1 MVYAASWTAGR
12 VLERLELAFRAA
24 QGRGVWSPRRNE
36 LLPAIGDGP
45 VDGLALIAA
54 SAIYLGRQAQDR
66 VWLLTRASSLAYGR
80 SIRETSRSQGWTRSE
95 FYRRTNAAAAT
106 VAARLNERAAAQHL
120 QIGPLIV
127 QPGRQGSERGAHG
140 ANEAEAIT
148 RAIRSHGSP

>member
-1 MVYAASWTAGR
+1 MVYAASWSAGR

-24 QGRGVWSPRRNE
+24 QGRGVWSPRRTE

-54 SAIYLGRQAQDR
+54 TAVYLGHRDENRA
-66 VWLLTRASSLAYGR
+66 WLLTRASSLAYGR
-80 SIRETSRSQGWTRSE
+80 SIRETCRAHGWTRSE

-106 VAARLNERAAAQHL
+106 VATRLNERAAAQRL

-127 QPGRQGSERGAHG
+127 QPSRQGSERGAHG

-148 RAIRSHGSP
+148 LAIRPHGSP